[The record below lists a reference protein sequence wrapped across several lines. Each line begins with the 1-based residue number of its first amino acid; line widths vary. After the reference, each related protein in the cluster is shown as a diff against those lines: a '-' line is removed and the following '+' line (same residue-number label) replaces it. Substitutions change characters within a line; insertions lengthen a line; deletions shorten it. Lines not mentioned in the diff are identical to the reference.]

1 MAKFEI
7 KDGVAIIPEG
17 TGEIPNN
24 AFFGCS
30 SLTTVIIPE
39 SVTNIGCRA
48 FIYSSS
54 LEIVHLSAGVSNLEI
69 DSFKDCCNLK
79 AICVPEDKVDYYKEH
94 FPVDMHWLIVEEGSD
109 FPVKP

>member
-1 MAKFEI
+1 MDKFEI

-39 SVTNIGCRA
+39 SVTNIGSGA
-48 FIYSSS
+48 F
-54 LEIVHLSAGVSNLEI
+54 
-69 DSFKDCCNLK
+69 
-79 AICVPEDKVDYYKEH
+79 
-94 FPVDMHWLIVEEGSD
+94 SD
-109 FPVKP
+109 FIPNWN

>member
-1 MAKFEI
+1 MDKFEI

-39 SVTNIGCRA
+39 SVTNIGSRA
-48 FIYSSS
+48 FS
-54 LEIVHLSAGVSNLEI
+54 
-69 DSFKDCCNLK
+69 DC
-79 AICVPEDKVDYYKEH
+79 I
-94 FPVDMHWLIVEEGSD
+94 
-109 FPVKP
+109 

>member
-7 KDGVAIIPEG
+7 KDGIAIIPEG

-39 SVTNIGCRA
+39 SVTNIGSRA
-48 FIYSSS
+48 FI
-54 LEIVHLSAGVSNLEI
+54 N
-69 DSFKDCCNLK
+69 CT
-79 AICVPEDKVDYYKEH
+79 KVR
-94 FPVDMHWLIVEEGSD
+94 L
-109 FPVKP
+109 

>member
-17 TGEIPNN
+17 TREIPNN

-39 SVTNIGCRA
+39 SVTSIGCGA
-48 FIYSSS
+48 F
-54 LEIVHLSAGVSNLEI
+54 
-69 DSFKDCCNLK
+69 FDC
-79 AICVPEDKVDYYKEH
+79 I
-94 FPVDMHWLIVEEGSD
+94 
-109 FPVKP
+109 